1 MQQEQPKPERFEGLT
16 TRLAR
21 LDWGRGLTRNDIK
34 TAWPD
39 FPQAVYLRLPDS
51 KRFGSPEEVLHA
63 ARIAPSRAEGDF
75 LGAQPGI
82 PTDLSVEE
90 GGPPGWGDSP
100 LVTPGGV
107 IDAGSAEDK
116 AEPEARS

>member
-1 MQQEQPKPERFEGLT
+1 MQQEQRQPESFKQLMEQLVQ
-16 TRLAR
+16 LN
-21 LDWGRGLTRNDIK
+21 WIPGLTRNDIK
-34 TAWPD
+34 AALPD

-51 KRFGSPEEVLHA
+51 KRFGSPREVMHA

-75 LGAQPGI
+75 LGPDPLI

-90 GGPPGWGDSP
+90 GGPPGWGNSP

-116 AEPEARS
+116 EEPEP